1 MRTGEVSVLVA
12 DYRMPGMSG
21 TMLLQLAKAFSPRTR
36 RIMLTGYP
44 GETLLISAGEVGLR
58 DLVGKP
64 WDDEAL
70 KGLIRNRL
78 ASSEPE

>member
-1 MRTGEVSVLVA
+1 
-12 DYRMPGMSG
+12 MPGMSG